1 MLKLTYNAIIELH
14 IIKTQ
19 EVNRMCKEKYYI
31 TTAIAYTSRKP
42 HIGNSYEIVMTDA
55 LARYKRMLGYDVFFL
70 TGTDEHGQKIEE
82 YAKKA
87 GVTPKEYVD
96 KVAGEIKD
104 ICDILNTTYDHFIRT
119 TDDYHEETVKKI
131 FKKLYEQGDI
141 YKSSY
146 EGLYCTPCESFWTES
161 QLVDGKCP
169 DCGREVKK
177 AKEEAYFFRMSKYQ
191 KQLEQYIEDNP
202 DFIYPEQRKKEMV
215 NNFIKPG
222 LQDLCV
228 SRTSFKWGIPV
239 DFDPDH
245 VVYVWID
252 ALSNYITALGYNP
265 EGSADNYKKYWPADV
280 HIIGKD
286 ILRFHTIYWPIML
299 MALGEPLPKQ
309 VFAHPWLLFGEDKM
323 SKSRGNVIY
332 ADDLAKLIGV
342 DAVRYYLL
350 SEMPYTS
357 DGSITYETVFE
368 RYNSDLAN
376 TLGNLVN
383 RTVAMSNKYF
393 DGEIM
398 QPTAT
403 EPVDDELKTV
413 ALNTVKNVDKLL
425 NEYRMSDA
433 IDAVI
438 SLARRSNK
446 YIDETAPWV
455 LAKDEA
461 NKERLGTVLYNLLES
476 IRYIAIL
483 ISPFMPETAEKI
495 FEQINSDVKD
505 YSTLESFGGLKAGT
519 RVGTPTPLFSRLD
532 SEKLLADIAEVAKKA
547 QEAEKPK
554 QEIEEKPQ
562 IAIDD
567 FAKVELRVAKIK
579 ACEPVKKAKKLLKL
593 TLDDGV
599 GERTVASGIAQYYKP
614 EELIGHNVIL
624 VANLKPAKLCGV
636 ESCGMILA
644 ADSGDTVKVVF
655 VDDMEVGSTV
665 R

>member
-1 MLKLTYNAIIELH
+1 
-14 IIKTQ
+14 
-19 EVNRMCKEKYYI
+19 MCKKKYYI

-55 LARYKRMLGYDVFFL
+55 IARYKRMQGYDVFFL

-82 YAKKA
+82 YAKKS

-96 KVAGEIKD
+96 KVAGEIKET
-104 ICDILNTTYDHFIRT
+104 CDLLNTTYDHFIRT
-119 TDDYHEETVKKI
+119 TDDYHEKAVQKI
-131 FKKLYEQGDI
+131 FKKLYDQGDI
-141 YKSSY
+141 YKGCY
-146 EGLYCTPCESFWTES
+146 EGMYCTPCESFWTES

-191 KQLEQYIEDNP
+191 KQLEKYIEDNP
-202 DFIYPEQRKKEMV
+202 DFIFPEQRKNEMV

-252 ALSNYITALGYNP
+252 ALSNYITALGYSP
-265 EGSADNYKKYWPADV
+265 DGSGDNYKKYWPADV

-309 VFAHPWLLFGEDKM
+309 VFAHPWLLFGSDKM

-332 ADDLAKLIGV
+332 AEDLVKLIGV

-350 SEMPYTS
+350 SEMPYVS

-393 DGEIM
+393 GGQVM
-398 QPTAT
+398 APTAQ
-403 EPVDDELKTV
+403 EPLDEQLKDA
-413 ALNTVKNVDKLL
+413 ALAAVENVDKLL
-425 NEYRMSDA
+425 SKYRVSDA
-433 IDAVI
+433 LEAIL

-455 LAKDEA
+455 LAKAEDK
-461 NKERLGTVLYNLLES
+461 KERLGTVLYNLLES
-476 IRYIAIL
+476 IRFIAIL
-483 ISPFMPETAEKI
+483 VSPFMPETAEKI
-495 FEQINSDVKD
+495 FKQINTQVTSYDSLK
-505 YSTLESFGGLKAGT
+505 EFGGLKAGEK
-519 RVGTPTPLFSRLD
+519 VGTAEPLFSRLD
-532 SEKLLADIAEVAKKA
+532 SEKLLADIAEAAKKA

-554 QEIEEKPQ
+554 KEIEQKPE
-562 IAIDD
+562 ITIDD
-567 FAKVELRVAKIK
+567 FAKVELRVAKVE
-579 ACEPVKKAKKLLKL
+579 ACEPVKRAKKLLKL
-593 TLDDGV
+593 TLDDGA
-599 GERTVASGIAQYYKP
+599 GKRTVASGIAQYYKP
-614 EELIGHNVIL
+614 EDLIGHNVIL

-644 ADSGDTVKVVF
+644 ADSNDSVKVIF
-655 VDDMEVGSTV
+655 ADDMEVGSTV

>member
-1 MLKLTYNAIIELH
+1 
-14 IIKTQ
+14 
-19 EVNRMCKEKYYI
+19 MCKKKYYI

-55 LARYKRMLGYDVFFL
+55 IARYKRMQGYDVFFL

-82 YAKKA
+82 YAKQS

-96 KVAGEIKD
+96 KVAGEIKET
-104 ICDILNTTYDHFIRT
+104 CDLLNTTYDHFIRT
-119 TDDYHEETVKKI
+119 TDDYHEKAVQKI

-141 YKSSY
+141 YKGCY
-146 EGLYCTPCESFWTES
+146 EGMYCTPCESFWTES

-191 KQLEQYIEDNP
+191 KQLEKYIEDNP
-202 DFIYPEQRKKEMV
+202 DFIFPEQRKNEMV

-252 ALSNYITALGYNP
+252 ALSNYITALGYSP
-265 EGSADNYKKYWPADV
+265 DGSGDNYKKYWPADV

-309 VFAHPWLLFGEDKM
+309 VFAHPWLLFGSDKM

-332 ADDLAKLIGV
+332 AEDLVKLIGV

-350 SEMPYTS
+350 SEMPYVS

-393 DGEIM
+393 GGQVM
-398 QPTAT
+398 APTAQ
-403 EPVDDELKTV
+403 EPLDEQLKDA
-413 ALNTVKNVDKLL
+413 ALAAVENVDKLL
-425 NEYRMSDA
+425 SKYRVSDA
-433 IDAVI
+433 LEAIL

-455 LAKDEA
+455 LAKDDDK
-461 NKERLGTVLYNLLES
+461 KERLGTVLYNLLES
-476 IRYIAIL
+476 IRFIAIL
-483 ISPFMPETAEKI
+483 VSPFMPETAEKI
-495 FEQINSDVKD
+495 FKQINTQVTSYDSLK
-505 YSTLESFGGLKAGT
+505 EFGGLKAGEK
-519 RVGTPTPLFSRLD
+519 VGTAEPLFSRLD
-532 SEKLLADIAEVAKKA
+532 SEKLLADIAEAAKKA
-547 QEAEKPK
+547 QGEEKPK
-554 QEIEEKPQ
+554 KEIEQKPE
-562 IAIDD
+562 ITIDD
-567 FAKVELRVAKIK
+567 FAKVELRVAKVE
-579 ACEPVKKAKKLLKL
+579 ACEPVKRAKKLLKL
-593 TLDDGV
+593 TLDDGA
-599 GERTVASGIAQYYKP
+599 GKRTVASGIAQYYKP
-614 EELIGHNVIL
+614 EDLIGHNVIL

-644 ADSGDTVKVVF
+644 ADSNDSVKVIF
-655 VDDMEVGSTV
+655 ADDMEVGSTV

>member
-1 MLKLTYNAIIELH
+1 
-14 IIKTQ
+14 
-19 EVNRMCKEKYYI
+19 MCKKKYYI

-55 LARYKRMLGYDVFFL
+55 IARYKRMQGYDVFFL

-82 YAKKA
+82 YAKKS

-96 KVAGEIKD
+96 KVAGEIKET
-104 ICDILNTTYDHFIRT
+104 CDLLNTTYDHFIRT
-119 TDDYHEETVKKI
+119 TDDYHEKAVQKI

-141 YKSSY
+141 YKGCY
-146 EGLYCTPCESFWTES
+146 EGMYCTPCESFWTES

-177 AKEEAYFFRMSKYQ
+177 AKEEAYFFRLSKYQ
-191 KQLEQYIEDNP
+191 KQLEKYIEDNP
-202 DFIYPEQRKKEMV
+202 DFIFPEQRKNEMV

-252 ALSNYITALGYNP
+252 ALSNYITALGYSP
-265 EGSADNYKKYWPADV
+265 DGSGDNYKKYWPADV

-309 VFAHPWLLFGEDKM
+309 VFAHPWLLFGSDKM

-332 ADDLAKLIGV
+332 AEDLVKLIGV

-350 SEMPYTS
+350 SEMPYVS

-393 DGEIM
+393 DGQIM
-398 QPTAT
+398 APTAQ
-403 EPVDDELKTV
+403 EPLDEQLKDA
-413 ALNTVKNVDKLL
+413 ALAAVENVDKLL
-425 NEYRMSDA
+425 SKYRVSDA
-433 IDAVI
+433 LEAIL

-455 LAKDEA
+455 LAKDEDK
-461 NKERLGTVLYNLLES
+461 KERLGTVLYNLLES
-476 IRYIAIL
+476 IRFIAIL
-483 ISPFMPETAEKI
+483 VSPFMPETAEKI
-495 FEQINSDVKD
+495 FKQINTQVTSYDSLK
-505 YSTLESFGGLKAGT
+505 EFGGLKAGEK
-519 RVGTPTPLFSRLD
+519 VGTAEPLFSRLD
-532 SEKLLADIAEVAKKA
+532 SEKLLADIAEAAKKV

-554 QEIEEKPQ
+554 KEIEQKPE
-562 IAIDD
+562 ITIDD
-567 FAKVELRVAKIK
+567 FAKVELRVAKVE
-579 ACEPVKKAKKLLKL
+579 ACEPVKRAKKLLKL
-593 TLDDGV
+593 TLDDGA
-599 GERTVASGIAQYYKP
+599 GKRTVASGIAQYYKP
-614 EELIGHNVIL
+614 EDLIGHNVIL

-644 ADSGDTVKVVF
+644 ADSNDSVKVIF
-655 VDDMEVGSTV
+655 ADDMEVGSTV